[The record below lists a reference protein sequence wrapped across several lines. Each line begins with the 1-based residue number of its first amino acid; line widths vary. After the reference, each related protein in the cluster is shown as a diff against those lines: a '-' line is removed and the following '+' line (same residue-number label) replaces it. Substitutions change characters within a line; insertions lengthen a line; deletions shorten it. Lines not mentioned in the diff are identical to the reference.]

1 MRRYGTSRF
10 SKVEAANGDGR
21 VVGKLMNNIQKV
33 TSISLGRDFEG
44 REGVV
49 DSVDFATSG
58 ARSIGTTIFTC
69 EKTLFIFI
77 ETSKVLI
84 PKFNHA
90 VMKDGDG
97 TVIVTPILL

>member
-1 MRRYGTSRF
+1 MRRYGTIRL
-10 SKVEAANGDGR
+10 SKVETANGNGR

-33 TSISLGRDFEG
+33 TSISLGRDFNG

-58 ARSIGTTIFTC
+58 ARSIGTAIFTS
-69 EKTLFIFI
+69 EKRLFIFI
-77 ETSKVLI
+77 ETSKVFV

-90 VMKDGDG
+90 VMEDGDG

>member
-10 SKVEAANGDGR
+10 SKVEAANGNGR
-21 VVGKLMNNIQKV
+21 VVRKLMYNIQKV

-58 ARSIGTTIFTC
+58 ARNIGTAILTC
-69 EKTLFIFI
+69 EKRLFIFI
-77 ETSKVLI
+77 ETSKVFV
-84 PKFNHA
+84 PKLNHA
-90 VMKDGDG
+90 IVEDGN
-97 TVIVTPILL
+97 